1 MGIINKIKSKASAY
15 YEEGKRRNTER
26 KETDYVATTK
36 ADEAARKERIKQSQ
50 QTAIYKERMAGERKR
65 SYYKQGGSMGV
76 LQRLGS
82 PTKTKK
88 SSKKVIR
95 YSKTKG
101 GKYKKKV
108 PYKST
113 KPKKAVSSEKK
124 KNILNIGNMGW

>member
-15 YEEGKRRNTER
+15 YEVQKRTGKERRENA
-26 KETDYVATTK
+26 YVATTK

-88 SSKKVIR
+88 SSKKVKR
-95 YSKTKG
+95 YIKTKG
-101 GKYKKKV
+101 RKYKKKV
-108 PYKST
+108 TYKST
-113 KPKKAVSSEKK
+113 KPKKAASSEKK
-124 KNILNIGNMGW
+124 KNILNVGNMGW